1 MIPIKNSHE
10 IDAMR
15 KSARLVARSLG
26 LAGSRIRPGLR
37 TVELDEEIADFIYSN
52 DAKPAFKN
60 FNGYPANICVSVND
74 QIVHGIPGNR
84 VLEEGDIVS
93 VDVGVELEGYFGDSA
108 RTFAVGQISNEK
120 QRLLT
125 VTEAAL
131 IAGIEQAKEGNRLHD
146 IGHAVQQTAEQAG
159 FSVVRDLVGHGIG
172 RALHEPPEVPN
183 FGNPGSGPRLQKGM
197 VLAIE
202 PMINLGS
209 HEIEVENDR
218 WTIITRD
225 GRPSAHFEHTI
236 VITDRDPEVLT
247 KE

>member
-1 MIPIKNSHE
+1 
-10 IDAMR
+10 MR
-15 KSARLVARSLG
+15 KSARLVARSLD
-26 LAGSRIRPGLR
+26 LAGSRIRAGLR

-60 FNGYPANICVSVND
+60 FNGYPANICVSVNN

-108 RTFAVGQISNEK
+108 RTFAVGQISNERL
-120 QRLLT
+120 RLLT
-125 VTEAAL
+125 VTKAAL
-131 IAGIEQAKEGNRLHD
+131 MAGIEQAKEGNRLYD
-146 IGHAVQQTAEQAG
+146 IGYAVQQTAEQAG

-183 FGNPGSGPRLQKGM
+183 FGNPGSGPRLKKGM

-209 HEIEVENDR
+209 HEIEVENDQ

-225 GRPSAHFEHTI
+225 GLPSAHFEHTI

>member
-1 MIPIKNSHE
+1 MIPIKNSQE
-10 IDAMR
+10 IVAMR
-15 KSARLVARSLG
+15 KSARLVARSLD
-26 LAGSRIRPGLR
+26 LAGSRIRAGLR

-60 FNGYPANICVSVND
+60 FNGYPANICVSVNN

-108 RTFAVGQISNEK
+108 RTFAVGQISNERL
-120 QRLLT
+120 RLLT
-125 VTEAAL
+125 VTKAAL
-131 IAGIEQAKEGNRLHD
+131 MAGIEQAKEGNRLYD
-146 IGHAVQQTAEQAG
+146 IGYAVQQTAEQAG

-183 FGNPGSGPRLQKGM
+183 FGNPGSGPRLKKGM

-209 HEIEVENDR
+209 HEIEVENDQ

-225 GRPSAHFEHTI
+225 GLPSAHFEHTI

>member
-1 MIPIKNSHE
+1 MIPIKNSQE
-10 IDAMR
+10 IEAMR
-15 KSARLVARSLG
+15 KSARLVARSLD

-60 FNGYPANICVSVND
+60 FNGYPANICVSVNN

-93 VDVGVELEGYFGDSA
+93 VDVGVELERYFGDSA
-108 RTFAVGQISNEK
+108 RTFAVGQISNERL
-120 QRLLT
+120 RLLT
-125 VTEAAL
+125 VTKAAL
-131 IAGIEQAKEGNRLHD
+131 MAGIEQAKEGNRLYD
-146 IGHAVQQTAEQAG
+146 IGYAVQQTAEQAG

-183 FGNPGSGPRLQKGM
+183 FGNPGSGPRLKNGM

-225 GRPSAHFEHTI
+225 GLPSAHFEHTI

>member
-1 MIPIKNSHE
+1 MIPIKNSQE
-10 IDAMR
+10 IEAMR
-15 KSARLVARSLG
+15 KSAGLVARSLD

-37 TVELDEEIADFIYSN
+37 TIELDEEIADFIYSN
-52 DAKPAFKN
+52 HAKPAFKN
-60 FNGYPANICVSVND
+60 FNGYPANICVSVNN

-108 RTFAVGQISNEK
+108 RTFAVGRISTEK
-120 QRLLT
+120 QRLLI
-125 VTEAAL
+125 VTKTAL
-131 IAGIEQAKEGNRLHD
+131 MAGIEEAKEGNRLHD
-146 IGHAVQQTAEQAG
+146 IGYAVQQTAEQAG

-183 FGNPGSGPRLQKGM
+183 FGNSGSGPRLQKGM

-225 GRPSAHFEHTI
+225 GQPSAHFEHTI

-247 KE
+247 IE